1 MVYTKKK
8 DIALLE
14 KIKSFF
20 GVGEIFQQ
28 TPSLYCY
35 RVSSI
40 KEILIIINHFNK
52 FPLLTQKR
60 ADYELFKQAFSIVLN
75 KEHLTEEG
83 LHKIVAI
90 KAKINLGLSNKLKTA
105 FPDIPSIDKPLVQNQ
120 TIDNSQ
126 WLAGFAS
133 AEGCYRVNL
142 LKSPSNKLGERVILN
157 FILTQHYRDKKLMR
171 NLVEYFNCG
180 NLYKNR
186 QTFNF
191 IVAKFLDITDK
202 IIPFFQKYTLEGV
215 KSKDFEDFC
224 KIAELVKN
232 KAHLTQD
239 GLETIRKIK
248 AGMNVGRE

>member
-1 MVYTKKK
+1 
-8 DIALLE
+8 
-14 KIKSFF
+14 
-20 GVGEIFQQ
+20 
-28 TPSLYCY
+28 
-35 RVSSI
+35 
-40 KEILIIINHFNK
+40 
-52 FPLLTQKR
+52 
-60 ADYELFKQAFSIVLN
+60 
-75 KEHLTEEG
+75 
-83 LHKIVAI
+83 
-90 KAKINLGLSNKLKTA
+90 
-105 FPDIPSIDKPLVQNQ
+105 
-120 TIDNSQ
+120 
-126 WLAGFAS
+126 
-133 AEGCYRVNL
+133 
-142 LKSPSNKLGERVILN
+142 
-157 FILTQHYRDKKLMR
+157 MR
-171 NLVEYFNCG
+171 NLVEYLNCG